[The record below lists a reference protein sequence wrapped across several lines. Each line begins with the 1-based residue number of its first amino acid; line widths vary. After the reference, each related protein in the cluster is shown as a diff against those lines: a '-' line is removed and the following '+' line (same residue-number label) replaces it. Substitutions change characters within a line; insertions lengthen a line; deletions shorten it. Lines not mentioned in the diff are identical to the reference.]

1 MEITGITT
9 ATMANTEVPVSSLD
23 ERIKFFQNE
32 PQSALATQE
41 YFVNMG
47 PQHPSTHGVLR
58 LVLKMDGETVRE
70 TIPVLGYVHRGM
82 EKKAEYIGYRQQVHL
97 TDRLDYLCA
106 LMNNWVMA
114 DAVERAMKIEL
125 NDRILTLR
133 TIIAELQRIQ
143 SHQLWWGV
151 FGMDLGAFTPFLYGF
166 RDREKITAI
175 FEDTMGARLTMNYIQ
190 PGGLMYDIHPEFP
203 RKVKDFLKY
212 FKPILNEYDEL
223 FTGNVIV
230 HQRLKGIGILDGK
243 TAISV
248 GASGPVLRASG
259 VSYDLRKSDPY
270 GVYSKTQFEVPV
282 GTTGDCWDRYIVR
295 MQEMRESIRIVE
307 QLIDNIPEGP
317 TMVMKFG
324 AKIRIPEGIYY
335 NQMETARG
343 ILGVM
348 LVADGTEKPYRL
360 HFRTPNFNN
369 LWSVISMAKGLR
381 LADLVAILSSVDIVV
396 PDIDR

>member
-1 MEITGITT
+1 MEITGMTA

-23 ERIKFFQNE
+23 ERINFFQNE

-70 TIPVLGYVHRGM
+70 IIPVLGYVHRGM

-270 GVYSKTQFEVPV
+270 GVYSKAQFEVPV